1 MINFVNNKTEEQIIP
16 EMLSSEIYHVV
27 SASNLTFDG
36 YVCNDD
42 IVVLI
47 NVFTKRASCIPVGS
61 FVRGVQSGVFY
72 FRQK

>member
-1 MINFVNNKTEEQIIP
+1 MINFINNKTEEQIIS

-42 IVVLI
+42 IVAFI
-47 NVFTKRASCIPVGS
+47 NPFTTRASCLPVGS

>member
-1 MINFVNNKTEEQIIP
+1 MINFINNKTEEQIIS

-36 YVCNDD
+36 YVCDD
-42 IVVLI
+42 NIVVLI

-61 FVRGVQSGVFY
+61 FVRGIQSGVFY
-72 FRQK
+72 FLQK

>member
-1 MINFVNNKTEEQIIP
+1 MINFFNNKTEEQIIS

-36 YVCNDD
+36 YVCDD
-42 IVVLI
+42 NIVVLI

-61 FVRGVQSGVFY
+61 FVRGIQSGVFY
-72 FRQK
+72 FLQK